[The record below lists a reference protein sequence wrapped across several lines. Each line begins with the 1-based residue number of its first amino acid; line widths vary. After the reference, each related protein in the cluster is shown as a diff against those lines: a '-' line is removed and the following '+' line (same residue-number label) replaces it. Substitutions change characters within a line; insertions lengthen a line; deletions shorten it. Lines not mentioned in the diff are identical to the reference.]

1 MLVFNRF
8 VCAFVIL
15 RLSSLDSHRRLSRWL
30 LLCIHK
36 SICTY
41 IYKSTYIHLYIYL
54 YTKIFLCITMYLNIY
69 VLYAHTYTMGQGAKK
84 ISDLKGSLLGHLL
97 GHLSSP
103 KKCKNLSIR
112 VDRLSASTQRLD
124 STPRRLDHPAQEEL
138 LTTGAK
144 VLSLAS
150 WILIE
155 RRDSRVYYKK

>member
-1 MLVFNRF
+1 MLVFNRL
-8 VCAFVIL
+8 VCTFVIL
-15 RLSSLDSHRRLSRWL
+15 RLSSLDSHRRLGRWL

-84 ISDLKGSLLGHLL
+84 ISGLKAKK
-97 GHLSSP
+97 

-150 WILIE
+150 WIVIVRE
-155 RRDSRVYYKK
+155 ESRLL